1 MTFTT
6 TQEIPVKPSKQI
18 EEVSKWWLKSV
29 AASRES
35 QSLAEVRDINENW
48 QSLTA
53 EPGSV
58 DYIEVDAGGVQA
70 MWAIPK
76 ECFGDRVLL
85 CVHGG
90 GFFSGSMYTHRKLY
104 GHFAKDVGCRALII
118 HYRRSPEH
126 VHPAQVNDVV
136 TAYRWLLGQGIQA
149 GHIAIVGDSAG
160 GGLAVTST
168 LLIRDKGLPMPAAVM
183 PFSAWFDMEVTG
195 ESVESNKGEDLL
207 LNREWLIEMAQMRLG
222 KEGNPKDRYAN
233 PFYDDLKGLP
243 PVYLQVGGDELLL
256 DDSITLA
263 KRAKAAGIDV
273 RLDIFPGMQHTFQMA
288 VGRAPEANDAIARY
302 VNWIKPKLGLK

>member
-1 MTFTT
+1 
-6 TQEIPVKPSKQI
+6 
-18 EEVSKWWLKSV
+18 
-29 AASRES
+29 
-35 QSLAEVRDINENW
+35 
-48 QSLTA
+48 
-53 EPGSV
+53 
-58 DYIEVDAGGVQA
+58 
-70 MWAIPK
+70 
-76 ECFGDRVLL
+76 
-85 CVHGG
+85 
-90 GFFSGSMYTHRKLY
+90 MYTHRKLY
-104 GHFAKDVGCRALII
+104 GHFAKGVGCRALIV

-136 TAYRWLLGQGIQA
+136 TAYRWLLEQGIHA

-195 ESVESNKGEDLL
+195 ESVKSNKDRDLL
-207 LNREWLIEMAQMRLG
+207 LNREWLNEMVQMRLG

-243 PVYLQVGGDELLL
+243 PLYLQVGGDEVLLA
-256 DDSITLA
+256 DSVDLA
-263 KRAKAAGIDV
+263 RRAKAAGIDV

-288 VGRAPEANDAIARY
+288 AGRAPEADDAMARY
-302 VNWIKPKLGLK
+302 VNWVKPKLGLK